1 MENIVTLIEDF
12 LLKNVWGVIIAG
24 IIASILGTFL
34 CYIFR
39 KIVDYLREKLQI
51 RKQKQKTIK
60 YALGFYRGAAAEYS
74 KHSSYRQILLVG
86 DIIMDALTVGLKIV
100 VYLLI
105 AIIFINML
113 NDVFLDLVIIAIV
126 SFMIYP
132 QLSKLKDIRNAY
144 ELTYNHIF
152 GKDFTK
158 KCIDGAFETLEKE
171 QKEKDDATNEK
182 SEKQAM

>member
-1 MENIVTLIEDF
+1 MENIVKLIEDF

-24 IIASILGTFL
+24 VIASILGSFL

-51 RKQKQKTIK
+51 RKKKHNTIK
-60 YALGFYRGAAAEYS
+60 YALGFYRGSAAEYS
-74 KHSSYRQILLVG
+74 KYSSYRQILLVG
-86 DIIMDALTVGLKIV
+86 DIIMDALYVGLKIV

-105 AIIFINML
+105 AIIFINLL
-113 NDVFLDLVIIAIV
+113 NDVFLDLTIIAIV

-132 QLSKLKDIRNAY
+132 QLSKFKEIRKAY
-144 ELTYNHIF
+144 ELTYGYIF

-158 KCIDGAFETLEKE
+158 KCIDGAFETLEKK
-171 QKEKDDATNEK
+171 QKEKDDVPNKE
-182 SEKQAM
+182 SVN

>member
-1 MENIVTLIEDF
+1 MENIVKLIEDF

-24 IIASILGTFL
+24 VIASILGSFL

-51 RKQKQKTIK
+51 RKKKHNTIK
-60 YALGFYRGAAAEYS
+60 YAFGFYRGAAAEYS
-74 KHSSYRQILLVG
+74 KYSSYRQILLVG
-86 DIIMDALTVGLKIV
+86 DIIMDALYVGLKIV

-105 AIIFINML
+105 AIIFINLL
-113 NDVFLDLVIIAIV
+113 NDVFLDLTIIAIV

-132 QLSKLKDIRNAY
+132 QLSKFKNIRKAY
-144 ELTYNHIF
+144 ELTYDHIF

-171 QKEKDDATNEK
+171 QKEKDDVPNKK
-182 SEKQAM
+182 SVK

>member
-1 MENIVTLIEDF
+1 MENIVKLIEDF

-24 IIASILGTFL
+24 VIASILGSFL

-51 RKQKQKTIK
+51 RKKKHNTIK

-74 KHSSYRQILLVG
+74 KYSSYRQILLVG
-86 DIIMDALTVGLKIV
+86 DIIMDALYVGLKIV

-105 AIIFINML
+105 AIIFINLL
-113 NDVFLDLVIIAIV
+113 NDVFLDLTIIAIV

-132 QLSKLKDIRNAY
+132 QLSKFKDIRKAY
-144 ELTYNHIF
+144 ELTYDHIF

-158 KCIDGAFETLEKE
+158 KCIDRAFETLEK
-171 QKEKDDATNEK
+171 K
-182 SEKQAM
+182 